1 MAVPNGVT
9 RVASALG
16 EDPWDHGDTLAD
28 WAEDDSAR
36 LISHLDLSHGRW
48 WYWARRLVAED
59 DAHEEA
65 TDWGGL

>member
-1 MAVPNGVT
+1 MAAPNGVT

-16 EDPWDHGDTLAD
+16 EDPWEHGDTLAD
-28 WAEDDSAR
+28 WAEDDAAR

-48 WYWARRLVAED
+48 RYWARRLVEPD
-59 DAHEEA
+59 EGHEAA